1 MLVCVCVC
9 DFHCRLIDL
18 YCCPGKR
25 ADARYCDV
33 RDKSNASRFIDD
45 RSGCGVSSYRS
56 LGGRAVLSTINGRT
70 TTSLKCEQRLNLT
83 TVKPDPQQLLAVSIH
98 RRWKRPQLLLA
109 VVMTLRGFPADSQPS
124 TAPVDDAGPSRATI
138 SGNRDRAAR
147 SWN

>member
-1 MLVCVCVC
+1 MCVCVC

-56 LGGRAVLSTINGRT
+56 LGGRAVLSTIAEMRT
-70 TTSLKCEQRLNLT
+70 AIKLN
-83 TVKPDPQQLLAVSIH
+83 DRQ
-98 RRWKRPQLLLA
+98 
-109 VVMTLRGFPADSQPS
+109 
-124 TAPVDDAGPSRATI
+124 AGPAATSRRIDPSALEAATTPA
-138 SGNRDRAAR
+138 RRRHDAAR
-147 SWN
+147 LPGGQSAVDGAGRRRRPEQGHN